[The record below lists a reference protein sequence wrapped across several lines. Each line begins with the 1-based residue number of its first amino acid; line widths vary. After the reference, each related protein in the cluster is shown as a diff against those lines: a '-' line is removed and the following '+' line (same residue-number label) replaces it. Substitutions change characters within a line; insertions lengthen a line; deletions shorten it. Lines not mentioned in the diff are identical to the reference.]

1 MEKYIEMGICRT
13 HNVYIY
19 IYVYI
24 YIHMCID
31 RLISSRLSFPCCA
44 GNGLILPPDI
54 LICLAEDCN
63 FAANGHENRDSI
75 VFFPP
80 FFKLC
85 GDR

>member
-1 MEKYIEMGICRT
+1 
-13 HNVYIY
+13 
-19 IYVYI
+19 
-24 YIHMCID
+24 MCID

-75 VFFPP
+75 VCFFSP
-80 FFKLC
+80 FFLNCVGIGEKNILEAAC
-85 GDR
+85 HWN